1 MAFKGAAG
9 MTDRYIKKLP
19 NRAAKKPRYKP
30 LPARRRKKLKT
41 VHQTGGVL
49 EIGSLSALQLPEG
62 AFQRFPIGTALFR
75 KKWSRFDETNVR
87 YYLYE
92 DHFCSM
98 SGRTV
103 PGSTGL
109 MYGISRST
117 LLKRSCVGCRR
128 FTSAR
133 RLFTARIWAGR
144 AGFGKKYS
152 SK

>member
-49 EIGSLSALQLPEG
+49 EIGSLSAIQPPEG
-62 AFQRFPIGTALFR
+62 AFQRFPIGTPLFR

-92 DHFCSM
+92 DHF
-98 SGRTV
+98 
-103 PGSTGL
+103 L
-109 MYGISRST
+109 MYLLDEWEDGARVYRSHVRNIEKYT
-117 LLKRSCVGCRR
+117 TEEELRGLPPVYKRKKIVYRPDMGKQ
-128 FTSAR
+128 AK
-133 RLFTARIWAGR
+133 LF
-144 AGFGKKYS
+144 
-152 SK
+152 

>member
-49 EIGSLSALQLPEG
+49 EIGSLGSIQPPER
-62 AFQRFPIGTALFR
+62 AFQRFPIGTPLFR
-75 KKWSRFDETNVR
+75 KKWSRFDEINVR

-92 DHFCSM
+92 DHF
-98 SGRTV
+98 
-103 PGSTGL
+103 L
-109 MYGISRST
+109 MYLLDEWEDGARVYRSHVRNIEKYT
-117 LLKRSCVGCRR
+117 TEEELRGLPPVYKRKKIVYRPDMGKQ
-128 FTSAR
+128 AK
-133 RLFTARIWAGR
+133 LF
-144 AGFGKKYS
+144 
-152 SK
+152 